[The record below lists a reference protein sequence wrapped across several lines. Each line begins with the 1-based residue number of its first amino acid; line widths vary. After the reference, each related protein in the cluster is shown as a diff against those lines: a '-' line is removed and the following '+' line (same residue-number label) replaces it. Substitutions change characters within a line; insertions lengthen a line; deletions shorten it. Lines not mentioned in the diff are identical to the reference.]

1 MMCKHW
7 KFKVV
12 ELLVFSFLL
21 FILTSGFAQESPKKV
36 ATEAQAKAMARR
48 AAIADGYRQL
58 AEIVNGIQLDSRT
71 TVRNFITEND
81 EINSRVKAVI
91 RGARIVDTEYLE
103 DGTCKVRME
112 LRIRD
117 LHKALRRTFS
127 YPSDRIRVIGVGVLN
142 PVEEP
147 TPTPAPTPEEEEWED
162 LIISATGKGVPPADI
177 TDPAQRRV
185 MAERAAY
192 LDAVR
197 LLGENIKGVYIN
209 SNTTVK
215 DFVTQNDEIR
225 AKFDGWIKGA
235 KKTMVRELPDGT
247 VEVDVEMPL
256 SGLRDIIRPAA
267 TPASC
272 EKTE

>member
-1 MMCKHW
+1 MCKHRVL
-7 KFKVV
+7 KSA
-12 ELLVFSFLL
+12 ELFVFSLL
-21 FILTSGFAQESPKKV
+21 FFVLTVSFAQDSPKTV

-117 LHKALRRTFS
+117 LHKALRRSFS
-127 YPSDRIRVIGVGVLN
+127 YPSDRIRVIGVGVPN

-147 TPTPAPTPEEEEWED
+147 SPTPAPTPEEEEWED

-177 TDPAQRRV
+177 TDPAQRRI

-225 AKFDGWIKGA
+225 AKFEGWIKGA

-256 SGLRDIIRPAA
+256 SGLRNIIRPTA
-267 TPASC
+267 TSTPC
-272 EKTE
+272 ETSE